1 MQARPGNDKRR
12 AGGARDGFPLHL
24 KPFTLHRSGITL
36 VELLIAMT
44 ILVVLTGSTMVIF
57 RGITGAWRT
66 GQMRTERYQQARLLF
81 DLFNRELATNVMD
94 LRYPFIG
101 LDADGPEQINSASTA
116 DEVYFVGTLPGRAGL
131 VERGYWVDDA
141 QHLMC
146 HDDEPADGDYASG
159 VSELCGTKIEKFDV
173 TYFDGSQWLSAW
185 DGRPAG
191 LQAALL
197 PKAVHI
203 VLVVG
208 GEAPRR
214 FETVIYIP
222 TS

>member
-1 MQARPGNDKRR
+1 
-12 AGGARDGFPLHL
+12 
-24 KPFTLHRSGITL
+24 

-44 ILVVLTGSTMVIF
+44 ILVVVTGSAMVIF
-57 RGITGAWRT
+57 RGASRAWRT

-81 DLFNRELATNVMD
+81 DLFSRELATNVMD

-101 LDADGPEQINSASTA
+101 LDADGGERLSGASIS

-131 VERGYWVDDA
+131 VERGYWVDSSER
-141 QHLMC
+141 LMC
-146 HDDEPADGDYASG
+146 HDDEPADGDYTSG
-159 VSELCGTKIEKFDV
+159 ASELCGTRIEDFDV
-173 TYFDGSQWLSAW
+173 TYFDGSQWITAW
-185 DGRPAG
+185 DGRPGGA
-191 LQAALL
+191 QAAAL